1 MVDTQERET
10 VGIGGENEFLAQP
23 GRVRS
28 MWRSKHRPLMRL
40 DGEWAFAVDAEEIG
54 EKDEWYTDP
63 GRFADRV
70 QVPGNW
76 NAQGVGS
83 NSTAS
88 FKAQATGPMKPAL
101 HVRLR
106 GSYFGPAWCCRQV
119 RVPADW
125 RGRRI
130 FLTFGGVMPNLRL
143 WLNGQFVAARSANGT
158 PMRFDVTGWIVC
170 GEENRLVVKID
181 NREENMALFSH
192 LNHYS
197 RWGGLYHSVELEA
210 AGPVWIETL
219 RVIPDIDAECA
230 RALIRVSNVTSE
242 ALTGKLRIVVTSLTD
257 GEQFVSETGVGL
269 AADQATEV
277 RESVKIQPVRL
288 WSPEQPELYRID
300 AELLIARDILDSYS
314 DRFGMR
320 KLEVRED
327 KVYLNNQPFYIRG
340 QHCNW
345 FCARTLSPPVDREEW
360 RQYLSKFVAY
370 GYNYL
375 RTPWILPDE
384 FFQIADEVGTAVQ
397 PSLDYVNNNP
407 KFASYGDEFLARQLS
422 EVVGCF
428 FNHPSLF
435 AYELSNETWEGS
447 PRVTR
452 LYRLAKKWDTTRLAM
467 DSDGVWPDTPPRQT
481 NDLRL
486 VHPGNHGK
494 SWKDYMEETSEVHPE
509 DQLKPVVM
517 HEYLNL
523 PTLPDVGI
531 INDYSGGMVAPTYLQ
546 EMQGWLEREGLLKD
560 FPRYLYS
567 SYALQSLYT
576 KEGIEICRK
585 HPHKDGYSNCAWSD
599 TTPNA
604 MTWGVLNQFLGE
616 KGTTAAESQRYNGES
631 VVLVNLP
638 ASGRSGS
645 RVIPNYTYYMD
656 EDVEVE
662 FLVHDF
668 SVVPI
673 RKGRLDWA
681 LDSQGELLAAGSLD
695 SADVR
700 PYSLSGCGQT
710 TIPAVRRSHPCKA
723 MLTVRLEAEGKV
735 LENRWP
741 LWFFPKPNSAGLETE
756 RIFVDE
762 RARPALRR
770 LYPSKQFADSLNDA
784 TLAVVSELHI
794 VRDYLDSGG
803 RALILSVGDFS
814 HLQTGFWQGWY
825 VSGNRNLGAVVAHH
839 PALGDFPH
847 DGYASWQFRYLLD
860 QAVLPLESDIAI
872 EPIVSGIIRCTRDTE
887 ALPRLAAH
895 LFGAEVGNGFLL
907 GTGMRL
913 LEARPEAEYL
923 LDCLIRYL
931 MKR

>member
-1 MVDTQERET
+1 MTNTQGQET
-10 VGIGGENEFLAQP
+10 VGIGGENGFLIQA
-23 GRVRS
+23 GRVRLMCQS
-28 MWRSKHRPLMRL
+28 EHRPLIRL
-40 DGEWAFAVDAEEIG
+40 DGEWAFAVDPEGVG
-54 EKDEWYTDP
+54 EKDKWYIDP
-63 GRFADRV
+63 NRFSDRV

-76 NAQGVGS
+76 NAQGVGG

-101 HVRLR
+101 HVKLR
-106 GSYFGPAWCCRQV
+106 GSYFGPAWYCRQV
-119 RVPADW
+119 RVSADW
-125 RGRRI
+125 RGRRT

-143 WLNGQFVAARSANGT
+143 WLNGRFVAARSANGT
-158 PMRFDVTGWIVC
+158 PMRFDVTDWIAC

-210 AGPVWIETL
+210 AGPVWIDSL
-219 RVIPDIDAECA
+219 RVMPDIDADCA
-230 RALIRVSNVTSE
+230 RASIRVLNATS
-242 ALTGKLRIVVTSLTD
+242 ATLTGELRIVVTSLVD
-257 GEQFVSETGVGL
+257 GEQFTAEARLDL
-269 AADQATEV
+269 AANQATEV
-277 RESVKIQPVRL
+277 RASVKIQPVRL
-288 WSPEQPELYRID
+288 WSPEQPELYRLDLELRI
-300 AELLIARDILDSYS
+300 AEDVVDSYS

-320 KLEVRED
+320 KLEVRQG
-327 KVYLNNQPFYIRG
+327 KVYLNNRPFYIRG

-384 FFQIADEVGTAVQ
+384 FFQIADEVGIAVQ
-397 PSLDYVNNNP
+397 PSLDYVNNDP

-422 EVVGCF
+422 EVVSCF

-447 PRVTR
+447 PRLTR
-452 LYRLAKKWDTTRLAM
+452 LYHQAKKWDPTRLAM
-467 DSDGVWPDTPPRQT
+467 DSDGVWPDNPPRRT

-486 VHPGNHGK
+486 VHPHNHGK
-494 SWKDYMEETSEVHPE
+494 SWQEYMEETSEEHPE
-509 DQLKPVVM
+509 DKLKPVVM

-531 INDYSGGMVAPTYLQ
+531 IDDYTGGMIAPTYLQ
-546 EMQGWLEREGLLKD
+546 EMRDWLREEGLLED
-560 FPRYLYS
+560 FPRYLRS
-567 SYALQSLYT
+567 SYALQALYT

-604 MTWGVLNQFLGE
+604 MTWGVLNQFLE
-616 KGTTAAESQRYNGES
+616 AKGTTVVESQRYNGAS

-638 ASGRSGS
+638 TGGRSGS

-656 EDVEVE
+656 EDVDVE

-668 SVVPI
+668 SVSPI
-673 RKGRLDWA
+673 RKGRLDWS
-681 LDSQGELLAAGSLD
+681 LDCGSEVLAAGAFESV
-695 SADVR
+695 AVR
-700 PYSLSGCGQT
+700 PFSLSACGQT
-710 TIPAVRRSHPCKA
+710 TIPAVRRSQPCKA
-723 MLTVRLEAEGKV
+723 ELTVRLETEGKV
-735 LENRWP
+735 LENRWS
-741 LWFFPKPNSAGLETE
+741 LWFFPRPEPIDLETE

-762 RARPALRR
+762 SVRPALRR
-770 LYPSKQFADSLNDA
+770 LYPSNQFADSLNDA
-784 TLAVVSELHI
+784 EFAVVSELHV

-803 RALILSVGDFS
+803 RALALSVGGLS

-825 VSGNRNLGAVVAHH
+825 VSGDRNLGAVIEHH

-847 DGYASWQFRYLLD
+847 DGYASWQLRFLLD
-860 QAVLPLESDIAI
+860 QAVLPHENDIAL
-872 EPIVSGIIRCTRDTE
+872 EPVVSGIIRCTRDTE
-887 ALPRLAAH
+887 MLPKLVAH
-895 LFGAEVGNGFLL
+895 LFEAKVSAGFLL
-907 GTGMRL
+907 GSGMRL
-913 LEARPEAEYL
+913 LEARPEADYL
-923 LDCLIRYL
+923 LDRLIRYL
-931 MKR
+931 MTR